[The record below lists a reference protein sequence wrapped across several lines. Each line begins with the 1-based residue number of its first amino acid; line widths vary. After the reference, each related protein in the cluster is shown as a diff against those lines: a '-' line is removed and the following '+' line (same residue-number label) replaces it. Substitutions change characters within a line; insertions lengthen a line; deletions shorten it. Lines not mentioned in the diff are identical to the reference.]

1 MKNAEGSVR
10 LYRFQLVG
18 AIGATFLLL
27 GIINVEHLNILPF
40 QLPSKGLAIA
50 FIVVGALMIL
60 LEGFLVFRR
69 ARRLA
74 QSGAQAQKERML

>member
-1 MKNAEGSVR
+1 MKNAEGSLR

-27 GIINVEHLNILPF
+27 GLISVEDLNILPF

-50 FIVVGALMIL
+50 SIVVGALMIL

-69 ARRLA
+69 ARRLT